1 MHMQLDE
8 GLRLGMR
15 RLASGV
21 CVVSCKVDRQRFAM
35 TASSVTSL
43 SDSPASLL
51 VCVNASAAIKPF
63 LVKGQAF
70 AVNILGADQ
79 EEISNKCAGSSS
91 GEERFSVGPWS
102 RPDESGAPFLKKAQA
117 VFFCEVDNDNYQYGT
132 HHIVIGRLTNVVIPE
147 VDAAPLI
154 YANGQYQRIT

>member
-1 MHMQLDE
+1 MELGE

-21 CVVSCKVDRQRFAM
+21 CVVSTKAGDKRFAM

-51 VCVNASAAIKPF
+51 VCVNASAAIQPF

-70 AVNILGADQ
+70 TVNILGADQ
-79 EEISNKCAGSSS
+79 EEISNNCARPST
-91 GEERFSVGPWS
+91 GEDRFKIGHWS
-102 RPDESGAPFLKKAQA
+102 QPEESGAPFLKQAQA

-132 HHIVIGRLTNVVIPE
+132 HHIVIGRVTNVVIPE
-147 VDAAPLI
+147 VETSPLV
-154 YANGQYQRIT
+154 YLNGKYQRIA

>member
-1 MHMQLDE
+1 MELGE

-21 CVVSCKVDRQRFAM
+21 CVVSTVADGKRFAM

-51 VCVNASAAIKPF
+51 VCVNASAAIQPF
-63 LVKGQAF
+63 LVKGHVF
-70 AVNILGADQ
+70 TVNILGADQ
-79 EEISNKCAGSSS
+79 EEISNKCARPSS
-91 GEERFSVGPWS
+91 GEDRFNVGEWS
-102 RPDESGAPFLKKAQA
+102 RPDESSAPFLKRAQA

-132 HHIVIGRLTNVVIPE
+132 HHIVIGRISNVVVPE
-147 VDAAPLI
+147 EAASSLI
-154 YANGQYQRIT
+154 YLNGKYQYIV